1 MEAGFMR
8 KVFYLGNQYKPYNQR
23 RFIIISC
30 LICRIKIKISNSRLQ
45 CNVLLYG
52 DMNNEDMGYAVG
64 FDDGI
69 FGAFSR
75 LEDILYRNS
84 RLDTDSTDIILDD
97 KKLSPA
103 EKASC

>member
-1 MEAGFMR
+1 MTLKDLEYLIIMYEAYQKHGR
-8 KVFYLGNQYKPYNQR
+8 VFL
-23 RFIIISC
+23 
-30 LICRIKIKISNSRLQ
+30 
-45 CNVLLYG
+45 LLYG

-103 EKASC
+103 EKAKLIIKS